1 MSHWYVTKLN
11 FMSICTVHSQE
22 NRYFFKA
29 TGNNYRSLIVGI
41 LLLTHVILLPV
52 GKMLGSNKVCNVA
65 LLLVFEVYQYENK
78 NVDLLC

>member
-11 FMSICTVHSQE
+11 LMSICTVHSQE

-29 TGNNYRSLIVGI
+29 TGNNYHSLIVGI

-52 GKMLGSNKVCNVA
+52 GKSWAKVKCVMWH
-65 LLLVFEVYQYENK
+65 Y
-78 NVDLLC
+78 C